1 MSTCKFT
8 RSDRGYKFLPSG
20 NDYDVIDPLYGP
32 TGTLRR
38 IPRTAPSGAQRSEWQ
53 PLTPTDEPGPVI
65 DSRYYAALWLRYRIA
80 PELLVVPVKP
90 DPVLAIIR
98 RFINDAEP
106 HQAAA
111 AALTA
116 IAEDID
122 QMRSHRAHHN
132 PPALWHHLDRFAT
145 WLTEL
150 AGEPAA
156 AAEPLPR
163 RLGHLRAVI

>member
-1 MSTCKFT
+1 VSTCRFVPFGT
-8 RSDRGYKFLPSG
+8 G
-20 NDYDVIDPLYGP
+20 YDVIDPVYGP
-32 TGTLRR
+32 TGHLRR
-38 IPRTAPSGAQRSEWQ
+38 IDRTRSSGAVVSEWQ
-53 PLTPTDEPGPVI
+53 PLTPTGEPGPVI
-65 DSRYYAALWLRYRIA
+65 DSRDYAALWLRYRMA
-80 PELLVVPVKP
+80 PELLVVPAKP

-98 RFINDAEP
+98 RFISDAEP

-122 QMRSHRAHHN
+122 QMRSARAHHN
-132 PPALWHHLDRFAT
+132 PPALWHHLDRFAS
-145 WLTEL
+145 WLSEL